1 MITDKEINQVADDE
15 KQKDWNDLKYA
26 DIYKD
31 GFIDGAKWMQMRAGQ
46 VKPEVKPACEHN
58 FQALRRDYYRPASG
72 QNKSYS
78 EYCCT
83 KCGETKETITTYLYD
98 NSDRVSITNG

>member
-46 VKPEVKPACEHN
+46 VKPEVKPACEHKN
-58 FQALRRDYYRPASG
+58 VVYESHFTFEEILCKD
-72 QNKSYS
+72 
-78 EYCCT
+78 
-83 KCGETKETITTYLYD
+83 CGAFLGTQ
-98 NSDRVSITNG
+98 

>member
-46 VKPEVKPACEHN
+46 VEPEIKVN
-58 FQALRRDYYRPASG
+58 FADIQKEYEEKFRHLDENP
-72 QNKSYS
+72 KLVYS
-78 EYCCT
+78 KYSISDLWEWFEQ
-83 KCGETKETITTYLYD
+83 KLKE
-98 NSDRVSITNG
+98 VSKISA